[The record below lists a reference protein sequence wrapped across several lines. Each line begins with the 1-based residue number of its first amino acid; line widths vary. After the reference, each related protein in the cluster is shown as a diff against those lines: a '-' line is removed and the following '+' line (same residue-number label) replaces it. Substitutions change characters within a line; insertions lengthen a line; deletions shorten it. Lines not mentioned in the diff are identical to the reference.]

1 MTAMK
6 EQPSARQIYGTIGP
20 ACADVETLEAMFR
33 AGMTGIRLNLSHVTL
48 AQAADQVDALHK
60 AAQRCG
66 KQAELLIDMQ
76 GPELRVGVL
85 AEPLTLN
92 EGEVFELGGKGIPL
106 PDIAIPALL
115 PGQEVLLDDGKLLL
129 RVTEQTET
137 GAVAEVLRG
146 GVLRGRKSLALP
158 GADLEPPT
166 MTASDVENIRIAA
179 FCGVTGVMQPFV
191 RSRRD
196 LEIVRQALDENG
208 GANIRLF
215 AKIENQ
221 TGLERLPEFL
231 ETADEIVIARGDL
244 GNAMPL
250 WELPAAQKRI
260 EAQCRKAGKPFMV
273 VTQMLASME
282 QNPVPTRA
290 EVSDI
295 FNAVADGAVA
305 LAAVAGLGHHCG
317 CCLPDGLGQHYV
329 LLGDGTAEPVVHT
342 GGIVGLA
349 PEIGEGHAEG
359 PCQLL
364 LLLLRGRLAASLKL
378 FDGQAGQ
385 SQRRRQRGTAEALF
399 RPKCFDPLCHS
410 YHDGM
415 IPPYA

>member
-1 MTAMK
+1 MITMVDNRTNYVRDISDLILDTYGNQIKIFPQSIPFSVRAAEISAEGISIFEHDPKGKVAAAYWQMT
-6 EQPSARQIYGTIGP
+6 
-20 ACADVETLEAMFR
+20 
-33 AGMTGIRLNLSHVTL
+33 
-48 AQAADQVDALHK
+48 
-60 AAQRCG
+60 
-66 KQAELLIDMQ
+66 
-76 GPELRVGVL
+76 
-85 AEPLTLN
+85 
-92 EGEVFELGGKGIPL
+92 
-106 PDIAIPALL
+106 
-115 PGQEVLLDDGKLLL
+115 QEVLLDDGKLLL
-129 RVTEQTET
+129 RVTEQTES

-196 LEIVRQALDENG
+196 LETVRQALDENG

-221 TGLERLPEFL
+221 MGLERLPEFL

-295 FNAVADGAVA
+295 FNAVADGA
-305 LAAVAGLGHHCG
+305 AAVMVTGE
-317 CCLPDGLGQHYV
+317 
-329 LLGDGTAEPVVHT
+329 TAVGKWPVEVIRYLSNT
-342 GGIVGLA
+342 VQA
-349 PEIGEGHAEG
+349 AE
-359 PCQLL
+359 
-364 LLLLRGRLAASLKL
+364 RFLK
-378 FDGQAGQ
+378 
-385 SQRRRQRGTAEALF
+385 EE
-399 RPKCFDPLCHS
+399 
-410 YHDGM
+410 
-415 IPPYA
+415 

>member
-20 ACADVETLEAMFR
+20 ACADVKTLEAMFR

-85 AEPLTLN
+85 AEPMTLN
-92 EGEVFELGGKGIPL
+92 EGEVLELGGKGIPL

-129 RVTEQTET
+129 RVTEQTES

-158 GADLEPPT
+158 GADLDPPT
-166 MTASDVENIRIAA
+166 MTASDVENIRVAA
-179 FCGVTGVMQPFV
+179 SCGVTGVMQPFV

-196 LEIVRQALDENG
+196 LETVRRALDENG
-208 GANIRLF
+208 G
-215 AKIENQ
+215 
-221 TGLERLPEFL
+221 
-231 ETADEIVIARGDL
+231 ARGDL

-295 FNAVADGAVA
+295 FNAVADGA
-305 LAAVAGLGHHCG
+305 AAVMVTGE
-317 CCLPDGLGQHYV
+317 
-329 LLGDGTAEPVVHT
+329 TAVGKWPVEVIRYLSNT
-342 GGIVGLA
+342 VQAAERFLQ
-349 PEIGEGHAEG
+349 EG
-359 PCQLL
+359 
-364 LLLLRGRLAASLKL
+364 
-378 FDGQAGQ
+378 
-385 SQRRRQRGTAEALF
+385 
-399 RPKCFDPLCHS
+399 
-410 YHDGM
+410 
-415 IPPYA
+415 